1 MRITATVRRLTAIDI
16 AATPDR
22 STHRAFEVVGLAG
35 QQHEIEPRRQRVF
48 GDYWRGAEIDIADA
62 AADRGSSPG
71 RFAGAARTREKGYVA
86 AGFEKPTA
94 EISAD
99 RAGTDHE
106 DAHVVLLRQ
115 RSTRSGSAGLA
126 RGSRA
131 RVQCLGPRQSPA
143 LTVPAS
149 AIIFDQNGMQVAVVE
164 NGVAHLREIA
174 ITADYGTGVEVNA
187 GVNNGDKV
195 ILQPPVNLANGE
207 KVQIAPEPPQATP

>member
-1 MRITATVRRLTAIDI
+1 M
-16 AATPDR
+16 
-22 STHRAFEVVGLAG
+22 
-35 QQHEIEPRRQRVF
+35 
-48 GDYWRGAEIDIADA
+48 
-62 AADRGSSPG
+62 
-71 RFAGAARTREKGYVA
+71 
-86 AGFEKPTA
+86 
-94 EISAD
+94 
-99 RAGTDHE
+99 
-106 DAHVVLLRQ
+106 
-115 RSTRSGSAGLA
+115 
-126 RGSRA
+126 
-131 RVQCLGPRQSPA
+131 QCLGPRQSPA